1 MEKQNLNKKELIK
14 KDDFIELEFTGYSEG
29 KVFDSNIEKDLK
41 ELSKKAKPQK
51 SIIIV
56 GQKMLVPGLDKALE
70 GKEIGKEHKIELSYE
85 EGFGARKRDLVRT
98 IPLKV
103 FTQQKINPYP
113 GATLMLDNHLAKII
127 TISGARVVT
136 DFNNPLSGKDISY
149 KFKAKRKIIENKEK
163 AEAFFTN
170 FLRFVP
176 NLEEK
181 DGKIILKGPKILE
194 QVIETFKVKFQEL
207 VGAELGFKEEEI
219 KKEHSKKK
227 QDKTD

>member
-1 MEKQNLNKKELIK
+1 MEKQNSSKKELIK
-14 KDDFIELEFTGYSEG
+14 KNDFIELEFTGYSEG
-29 KVFDSNIEKDLK
+29 KVFDSNIPEDLK
-41 ELSKKAKPQK
+41 EISKDAKPQK

-56 GQKMLVPGLDKALE
+56 GQKMVVPGLDNALE
-70 GKEIGKEHKIELSYE
+70 GKEIGKEYQIELSYE
-85 EGFGARKRDLVRT
+85 EGFGARKRELVKT

-127 TISGARVVT
+127 TVSGARVVT

-149 KFKAKRKIIENKEK
+149 KFKAKRKVTATKEK
-163 AEAFFTN
+163 AESFFTN
-170 FLRFVP
+170 FMRFAP

-194 QVIETFKVKFQEL
+194 QVIETFKVKFKEL

-219 KKEHSKKK
+219 KEKPSEKK

>member
-1 MEKQNLNKKELIK
+1 MEKQNSNKKELIK
-14 KDDFIELEFTGYSEG
+14 KNDFIDLEFTGYSEG

-41 ELSKKAKPQK
+41 ELSKDAKPQK
-51 SIIIV
+51 SVIIV
-56 GQKMLVPGLDKALE
+56 GQKMVVPGLDKALE
-70 GKEIGKEHKIELSYE
+70 GKEIGKEYQIELSYE
-85 EGFGARKRDLVRT
+85 EGFGARKRELVRT

-103 FTQQKINPYP
+103 FTKQKINPYP

-149 KFKAKRKIIENKEK
+149 KFKAKRKITSTKEK
-163 AEAFFTN
+163 AESFFTN
-170 FLRFVP
+170 FMRFVP

-181 DGKIILKGPKILE
+181 DGRIILKGPKILE
-194 QVIETFKVKFQEL
+194 QVIETFKVKFKEL

-219 KKEHSKKK
+219 KEIPSDKK